1 MLLFSILSLLFS
13 NAVTTRRDLSILF
26 NRNAMIALTYCILH
40 HIMSL
45 AIISKGVVGLHGG
58 LLQITNITQIFQ
70 IFLFFISI
78 FILLLTSFHS
88 GKVLVYEYP
97 SLENGIFNTF
107 YSTKLINKMGEH
119 LKIIEYPV
127 KGSRKLFRS
136 KKLPLTSYNL
146 IMNKRLFS
154 TNVVE
159 IQKGNTDFSPSG
171 GNNHPEGDF
180 SKYSLNPWFVTGFTD
195 GDGSFTLYVSK
206 ATTGKLLCKV
216 QPAFTIGLDYK
227 DLILLQEIKKF
238 FGEVGKIHTR
248 KDGSGVQYVISSAKD
263 LTNYVIP
270 HFDTYPLCS
279 QKKADYELFKEIV
292 ILIRNKVSGVLRL
305 KRTSFEHLTDQGLLK
320 LMALKASLNLGL
332 KGW

>member
-97 SLENGIFNTF
+97 SLLNGIFNTF

-119 LKIIEYPV
+119 LKIIEYPE
-127 KGSRKLFRS
+127 KGSKKLFRS

-154 TNVVE
+154 TNIVE
-159 IQKGNTDFSPSG
+159 IQKGNT
-171 GNNHPEGDF
+171 NF

-195 GDGSFTLYVSK
+195 GDGSFTIYVSK
-206 ATTGKLLCKV
+206 TTTGKLLCKV
-216 QPAFTIGLDYK
+216 QPAFTIGLDPK
-227 DLILLQEIKKF
+227 DLILLQEIQKF
-238 FGEVGKIHTR
+238 FGQIGKIHTR
-248 KDGSGVQYVISSAKD
+248 KDGSAVLYVISSVKD
-263 LTNYVIP
+263 LTNYIIP

-279 QKKADYELFKEIV
+279 SFARFVFWHLAMSTHETQKKADYELFKEIV
-292 ILIRNKVSGVLRL
+292 ILMRNKVSG
-305 KRTSFEHLTDQGLLK
+305 
-320 LMALKASLNLGL
+320 A
-332 KGW
+332 W

>member
-97 SLENGIFNTF
+97 SLENWIFNTIF
-107 YSTKLINKMGEH
+107 STKLNNKMGEH
-119 LKIIEYPV
+119 LKIIEYPE
-127 KGSRKLFRS
+127 KRSKKLFRS

-154 TNVVE
+154 TNIAE
-159 IQKGNTDFSPSG
+159 IQKGNTVFSS
-171 GNNHPEGDF
+171 
-180 SKYSLNPWFVTGFTD
+180 
-195 GDGSFTLYVSK
+195 
-206 ATTGKLLCKV
+206 
-216 QPAFTIGLDYK
+216 
-227 DLILLQEIKKF
+227 
-238 FGEVGKIHTR
+238 
-248 KDGSGVQYVISSAKD
+248 
-263 LTNYVIP
+263 
-270 HFDTYPLCS
+270 
-279 QKKADYELFKEIV
+279 
-292 ILIRNKVSGVLRL
+292 
-305 KRTSFEHLTDQGLLK
+305 
-320 LMALKASLNLGL
+320 
-332 KGW
+332 